1 MFLDEIIIKLEAGR
15 GGDGCTSFRHEKFV
29 EMGGPDGGNGGNG
42 GNIIF
47 KADEGLSTLV
57 DLKYNRKIKGNK
69 GENGK
74 GANRT
79 GATGVDIIIKV
90 PVGTTIKDEET
101 GLIVCDLVKNGEE
114 CIVAKGGRGG
124 RGNASFKSNRNK
136 APKISEYGL
145 KGEVRTI
152 KCELKLLADVGLVG
166 FPSVGKSS
174 LISVISASKPKI
186 AEYHFTTLTPNLGV
200 VTVPGRPSY
209 VVADLPGIIEGASTG
224 VGLGDKFL
232 KHATRT
238 KIIAYVLDMSEH
250 DGRDVIEEYKILKN
264 ELKSYSEKLFNK
276 RSVIIANKMDLPCS
290 EENLKK
296 FKTVFNNE
304 EIIETSALTTKGT
317 KELIITLRNILDE
330 VKNSEIYDKDEFENY
345 VLYEFK
351 KEKPYEIKK
360 ENDHTYILSGHK
372 LEELL
377 NKTRFNSDEAVLKF
391 ASKLKNLGVDEELKN
406 LGAKDGDTVKILD
419 VEFTYNEK
427 LDY

>member
-79 GATGVDIIIKV
+79 GATGEDVIIKV
-90 PVGTTIKDEET
+90 PVGTTVKDEET
-101 GLIVCDLVKNGEE
+101 GLIICDLVKNGEE
-114 CIVAKGGRGG
+114 CVVAKGGRGG

-145 KGEVRTI
+145 KGEEREV
-152 KCELKLLADVGLVG
+152 KCELKLLADVGLLG

-174 LISVISASKPKI
+174 LISVISAVKPKI
-186 AEYHFTTLTPNLGV
+186 ADYHFTTLVPNLGV
-200 VTVPGRPSY
+200 VSVPGRSSY
-209 VVADLPGIIEGASTG
+209 VVADLPGIIEGASEG

-238 KIIAYVLDMSEH
+238 KIIAFVLDMSEH
-250 DGRDVIEEYKILKN
+250 DGLSVTEQYDILKN
-264 ELKSYSEKLFNK
+264 ELKNYSEKLYNK
-276 RSVIIANKMDLPCS
+276 RSVIIANKMDVPVS
-290 EENLKK
+290 KENLEKLESAYSE
-296 FKTVFNNE
+296 E
-304 EIIETSALTTKGT
+304 EIIEKSAVTRDGI
-317 KELIITLRNILDE
+317 KELILRLKNILDE
-330 VKNSEIYDKDEFENY
+330 EEQAEVYDKDEFESY

-351 KEKPYEIKK
+351 NEKPYEIKK
-360 ENDHTYILSGHK
+360 ENEHTYIISGKK

-377 NKTRFNSDEAVLKF
+377 HRTRFNSDEAVLKF
-391 ASKLKNLGVDEELKN
+391 ASKLKRLGIDEELKN
-406 LGAKDGDTVKILD
+406 LGAVDGDTVKILD
-419 VEFTYNEK
+419 VEFTYNEN

>member
-42 GNIIF
+42 GNIIL

-79 GATGVDIIIKV
+79 GATGEDVVIKV
-90 PVGTTIKDEET
+90 PVGTTVKDEET
-101 GLIVCDLVKNGEE
+101 GLIICDLIKNEE
-114 CIVAKGGRGG
+114 EYIVAKGGRGG

-145 KGEVRTI
+145 KGEERTI
-152 KCELKLLADVGLVG
+152 KCELKLLADIGLVG

-186 AEYHFTTLTPNLGV
+186 ADYHFTTLVPNLGV
-200 VTVPGRPSY
+200 VTVPGRNSY
-209 VVADLPGIIEGASTG
+209 VVADLPGIIEGASEG

-232 KHATRT
+232 KHAQRT
-238 KIIAYVLDMSEH
+238 KIIAFVIDMSEH
-250 DGRDVIEEYKILKN
+250 DGRDVIEQYEILKN
-264 ELKSYSEKLFNK
+264 ELKQYNEKLYNK
-276 RSVIIANKMDLPCS
+276 RSIVIANKMDVPVSL
-290 EENLKK
+290 ENLEK
-296 FKTVFNNE
+296 FKKKYTE
-304 EIIETSALTTKGT
+304 TEIITTSAVTREGI
-317 KELIITLRNILDE
+317 KELILELRNKLDE
-330 VKNSEIYDKDEFENY
+330 EEQAEIYEKDEFESY

-351 KEKPYEIKK
+351 KEKPYEIRK
-360 ENDHTYILSGHK
+360 ENDHTYIISGKK

-391 ASKLKNLGVDEELKN
+391 AKKLKNLGIDEELKK
-406 LGAKDGDTVKILD
+406 LGAEDGDTVKILEA
-419 VEFTYNEK
+419 EFTYNEK

>member
-47 KADEGLSTLV
+47 KASEGLSTLI
-57 DLKYNRKIKGNK
+57 DLRYNRKIKGNK

-79 GATGVDIIIKV
+79 GATGEDIIIKV
-90 PVGTTIKDEET
+90 PIGTTVKDEET
-101 GLIVCDLVKNGEE
+101 GLIICDLIKNDEE
-114 CIVAKGGRGG
+114 CIIAKGGRGG
-124 RGNASFKSNRNK
+124 RGNASFKSNKNK

-145 KGEVRTI
+145 KGEERTI
-152 KCELKLLADVGLVG
+152 KCELKLLADIGLVG

-186 AEYHFTTLTPNLGV
+186 ADYHFTTLVPNLGV
-200 VTVPGRPSY
+200 VSVPGRNSF

-232 KHATRT
+232 KHAKRT
-238 KIIAYVLDMSEH
+238 KIIAFVLDMSEH
-250 DGRDVIEEYKILKN
+250 DGRSAIEQYEILKK
-264 ELKSYSEKLFNK
+264 ELKSYSEKLYNK
-276 RSVIIANKMDLPCS
+276 KSIIIANKMDVPISL
-290 EENLKK
+290 ENLETFKK
-296 FKTVFNNE
+296 TYNKE
-304 EIIETSALTTKGT
+304 EIILTSAVTREGIS
-317 KELIITLRNILDE
+317 ELCLKLRNILDE
-330 VKNSEIYDKDEFENY
+330 EEKTEIYDKEEFESY

-351 KEKPYEIKK
+351 NEKPYEITK
-360 ENDHTYILSGHK
+360 ENDHTYIISGRK

-377 NKTRFNSDEAVLKF
+377 HKTRFNSDEAVLKF
-391 ASKLKNLGVDEELKN
+391 ASKLKNLGIDEELKN
-406 LGAKDGDTVKILD
+406 LGAVDGDTVKILD